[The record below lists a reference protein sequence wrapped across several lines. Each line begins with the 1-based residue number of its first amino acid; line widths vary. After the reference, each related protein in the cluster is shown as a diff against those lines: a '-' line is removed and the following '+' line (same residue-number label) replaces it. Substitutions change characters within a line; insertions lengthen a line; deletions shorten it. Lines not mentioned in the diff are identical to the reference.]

1 MNHDGPRIN
10 AIQGENYVTGCIAF
24 TELVDGAFKTISFES
39 ISTAKAIADNIG
51 GPLVAAVMGA
61 GVTATASQAKEYGA
75 DRILVAD
82 HEELKAGQLDACIAA
97 AAQLVEK
104 ADPAVVVIGS
114 TAMGKDIAARL
125 SARLGAP
132 LAMDCV
138 AVRVENGQVVATRP
152 MYGGK
157 VLADVSLTGSPAI
170 VAIRPRAMEAVAAEG
185 AGEVEAVTVDLSGVR
200 VTLIEKQMETGKI
213 ELTEADVVVTG
224 GRGMGGNDYSVVE
237 AWPRFWTVPWVRPAV
252 PWTKAGGRFPI
263 RSGKPARSWPPTC
276 MWPAVFPV
284 PFSTWPAWPPRVL
297 SWPSTRTRMH
307 RFSPN
312 AISVSWMICSR
323 SCRRSPPKWRS

>member
-1 MNHDGPRIN
+1 MS
-10 AIQGENYVTGCIAF
+10 QGVLAF

-224 GRGMGGNDYSVVE
+224 GRGMGGNDYGVVE
-237 AWPRFWTVPWVRPAV
+237 ALAKVLDGAV
-252 PWTKAGGRFPI
+252 GA
-263 RSGKPARSWPPTC
+263 
-276 MWPAVFPV
+276 
-284 PFSTWPAWPPRVL
+284 
-297 SWPSTRTRMH
+297 
-307 RFSPN
+307 
-312 AISVSWMICSR
+312 SR
-323 SCRRSPPKWRS
+323 SAVDEGWRPVSDQVGQTGKVVAPNLYVACGVSGAIQHLAGMASSRVVVAINKDPDAPIFAKCDFGIVDDLFAVVPAITAEVEKLKG